1 VCQHA
6 LLLQAHL
13 SGGEWVELLSAEHPG
28 IAEVKWCRNRFR
40 PFLCIGPQVTHAV
53 LLFPCNPDGAR
64 QPTHNDLP
72 QAALP
77 CANHVCAWRRPRA
90 ISPGLQWRF
99 TLRYKGAFKV
109 GGLFVKEVLCNCDDE
124 WRSKRPCMGAQAD
137 VAPGKR
143 DAEEFIEV
151 HRVGVAQ
158 LRELLTS
165 ADMLL
170 PSMTTSF
177 LALDRLQTMG
187 HL

>member
-1 VCQHA
+1 MR
-6 LLLQAHL
+6 LLQAHL
-13 SGGEWVELLSAEHPG
+13 SGGEWLELLPAEHPG

-40 PFLCIGPQVTHAV
+40 PFLCIGPKVTRPV
-53 LLFPCNPDGAR
+53 LLFPWYPDGAPR
-64 QPTHNDLP
+64 PADSDFL

-77 CANHVCAWRRPRA
+77 CGNPICNWRLPRA
-90 ISPGLQWRF
+90 TPRDLQWRF
-99 TLRYKGAFKV
+99 TVAIQGCLEV
-109 GGLFVKEVLCNCDDE
+109 GGLFENEVLQNCHDE
-124 WRSKRPCMGAQAD
+124 WRSKHPCMGEQVD

-151 HRVGVAQ
+151 HRVGVAR